1 MDYVT
6 KGYEPS
12 RMLEFFEEIS
22 AIPRGSGNEKG
33 IADYLCTF
41 ASERGLFC
49 HRDGLHNVLIVR
61 EADRE
66 CENMPPMALQGHT
79 DMVCDKEASSS
90 HDFER
95 DPLQLYIE
103 NGFLKANGTTLGA
116 DDGVAV
122 AAMLALLDGAAGVP
136 LPRIE
141 CIFTVQEETGLGGAL
156 GFDWGMLS
164 ARRLMNLD
172 SEQDGEVVVG
182 CCGGERCYVELEG
195 ERITADKPL
204 YRIEL
209 GGLAGGHSGA
219 DIDRGRANANILAG
233 ALLKK
238 LSEECGARLAY
249 ISGGSKDNAIARE
262 CVIEVACD
270 RDITECVQ
278 DFENEIREQLSECDS
293 GFAVKISRGESTGL
307 FSADTSA
314 AVAKF
319 ILGLPNGVISMCN
332 GLDLPQTS
340 SNLGVIRTEGDVI
353 YFDISCR
360 SSVGAELDATCEKIV
375 GLAESHGMSC
385 ERNSRYLGWERR
397 VDSYMEKLYCRSYED
412 LFGER
417 PRVAVIHAGLECGI
431 ISGALPDMDM
441 VSFGPTM
448 HDIHSPSEVLE
459 LASCERFWKLIL
471 KMLTKKSNVQ

>member
-1 MDYVT
+1 MNCVT
-6 KGYEPS
+6 KGFEPS
-12 RMLEFFEEIS
+12 HMLEFFEEIS

-33 IADYLCTF
+33 IADYLCAF

-49 HRDGLHNVLIVR
+49 HRDELHNVLIVR

-90 HDFER
+90 HDFEH

-103 NGFLKANGTTLGA
+103 NGFLKARGTTLGA

-122 AAMLALLDGAAGVP
+122 ATMLALLDGAAGVP
-136 LPRIE
+136 LPKIE

-156 GFDWGMLS
+156 GFDWSQLS

-172 SEQDGEVVVG
+172 SEQDGEAVVG
-182 CCGGERCYVELEG
+182 CCGGERCYAELEG
-195 ERITADKPL
+195 QKITADKPL

-219 DIDRGRANANILAG
+219 DIDRVRANANILAG
-233 ALLKK
+233 ALLKR
-238 LSEECGARLAY
+238 LTEECGAQLAY

-262 CVIEVACD
+262 SVIEVACD
-270 RDITECVQ
+270 RDITECVKS
-278 DFENEIREQLSECDS
+278 FEKDIRAQLSECDS
-293 GFAVKISRGESTGL
+293 EFTVKISRGVSTDL
-307 FSADTSA
+307 FSADTGIN
-314 AVAKF
+314 VAKF
-319 ILGLPNGVISMCN
+319 VLGLPNGVISMCK

-340 SNLGVIRTEGDVI
+340 SNLGVIRTEGDKI
-353 YFDISCR
+353 LFDISCR
-360 SSVGAELDATCEKIV
+360 SSVASELDGTCERI
-375 GLAESHGMSC
+375 GELAKASGMIC
-385 ERNSRYLGWERR
+385 ERHSRYPGWERR
-397 VDSYMEKLYCRSYED
+397 DGSHMEKLYCESYEA
-412 LFGER
+412 LFGEK
-417 PRVAVIHAGLECGI
+417 PNVVVIHAGLECGI
-431 ISGALPDMDM
+431 ISGALPYMDM

-448 HDIHSPSEVLE
+448 HDIHSPSEELE

-471 KMLTKKSNVQ
+471 KMLTKKSSVQ

>member
-33 IADYLCTF
+33 IADYLCAF

-61 EADRE
+61 EADKE

-79 DMVCDKEASSS
+79 DMVCDKEASSN

-95 DPLQLYIE
+95 DALELHIE
-103 NGFLKANGTTLGA
+103 NGYLKARGTTLGA

-122 AAMLALLDGAAGVP
+122 AAMLALLDGAAGVA

-141 CIFTVQEETGLGGAL
+141 CVFTVQEETGLGGAL
-156 GFDWGMLS
+156 GFDWSMLR
-164 ARRLMNLD
+164 ARCLMNLD
-172 SEQDGEVVVG
+172 SEQDGEAVVG
-182 CCGGERCYVELEG
+182 CCGGERCYAELEG
-195 ERITADKPL
+195 ERIASDKPL
-204 YRIEL
+204 YRVEL

-233 ALLKK
+233 LLLDRLTKK
-238 LSEECGARLAY
+238 CGAQLVR

-262 CVIEVACD
+262 CVIEVVCD
-270 RDITECVQ
+270 SDIAECVQ
-278 DFENEIREQLSECDS
+278 SFDENIRAQLSECDA
-293 GFAVKISRGESTGL
+293 GFFVKVSQGESCDAFPL
-307 FSADTSA
+307 KTSFD
-314 AVAKF
+314 VASF
-319 ILGLPNGVISMCN
+319 ILGLPNGVISMCD

-340 SNLGVIRTEGDVI
+340 SNLGVIRTDGNAI
-353 YFDISCR
+353 RFDISCR
-360 SSVGAELDATCEKIV
+360 SSVGAELDATCEQIV
-375 GLAESHGMSC
+375 GLAETFGMSC
-385 ERNSRYLGWERR
+385 ERNSRYPGWERR
-397 VDSYMEKLYCRSYED
+397 TDSYMEKLYRRSYEA
-412 LFGER
+412 LFGEK

-448 HDIHSPSEVLE
+448 HDIHSPSEELE
-459 LASCERFWKLIL
+459 LASCERFWRLVL
-471 KMLTKKSNVQ
+471 KMLTEKTFK